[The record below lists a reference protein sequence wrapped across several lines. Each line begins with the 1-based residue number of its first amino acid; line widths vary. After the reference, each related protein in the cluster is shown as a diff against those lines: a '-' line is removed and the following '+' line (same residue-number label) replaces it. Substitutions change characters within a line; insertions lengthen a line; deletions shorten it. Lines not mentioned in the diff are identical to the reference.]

1 MQAQQHAHHA
11 SQPPAAPH
19 VRCVQWRSA
28 RVSAVLTDAEYVDK
42 LIRAAL
48 TATKALLPEKVTSQ
62 EDDEPAD

>member
-28 RVSAVLTDAEYVDK
+28 RVSAVLTDAEDVDK
-42 LIRAAL
+42 LIRAL